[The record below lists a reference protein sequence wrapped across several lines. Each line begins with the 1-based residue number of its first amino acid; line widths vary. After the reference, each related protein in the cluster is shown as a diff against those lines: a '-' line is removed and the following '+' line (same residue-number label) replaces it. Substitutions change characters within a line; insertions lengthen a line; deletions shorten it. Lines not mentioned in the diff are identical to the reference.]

1 MKRIKAFISLVLALG
16 LAWGMV
22 TYIPKWAERHADTQP
37 ASVTVPDSADS
48 ALASLLSESL
58 ADADG
63 VPVDLGQWKGRRLLI
78 NFWASWCAPCLEE
91 MPQLAKLPHQEKA
104 KNLQILGIALDRK
117 ENVAEYARLHQ
128 TGYPLLVANDKV
140 RALLPALGNTA
151 QGIPFSLLVDARGH
165 ILHARL
171 GALKA
176 GELQAWLLPPK
187 FHSAPNGTQ
196 KL

>member
-1 MKRIKAFISLVLALG
+1 MKQIKTFISLLLALG
-16 LAWGMV
+16 LVWGAV
-22 TYIPKWAERHADTQP
+22 TYLPKWAERHEDTQP
-37 ASVTVPDSADS
+37 VSVTVPDSADS

-58 ADADG
+58 ENAEGA
-63 VPVDLGQWKGRRLLI
+63 PVNLGQWRGHQLLV

-91 MPQLAKLPHQEKA
+91 MPQLAELTLQAKA

-187 FHSAPNGTQ
+187 LHSAPNGPQ